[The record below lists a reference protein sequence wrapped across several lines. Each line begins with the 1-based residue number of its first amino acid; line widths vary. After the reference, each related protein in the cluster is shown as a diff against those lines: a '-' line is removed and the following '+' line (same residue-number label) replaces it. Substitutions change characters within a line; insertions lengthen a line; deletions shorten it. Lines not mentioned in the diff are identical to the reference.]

1 MTSVVVGVSFGGLFD
16 PWQQKE
22 LMLAQLRV
30 SRARTEAGQDK
41 ALQASSA
48 LHDKFLASNAAAAAK
63 DREARGALAMKVF
76 IDAKK
81 EVEDARQVAREAK
94 VQAKIGEK
102 MADQVTKKAR
112 EATKNAESWTRS
124 AQALVK
130 EALKAEADLQAKVRE
145 EAKLHR
151 DFLAQFSMEDTEGAE
166 EEEEEED
173 EDEEEEDGDLEY
185 WLNQMEHG
193 NCL

>member
-1 MTSVVVGVSFGGLFD
+1 MSSVVGISFGGLFD

-22 LMLAQLRV
+22 LMLAQLKV
-30 SRARTEAGQDK
+30 SRARTVAGQDK
-41 ALQASSA
+41 ALEVSSA
-48 LHDKFLASNAAAAAK
+48 LHDQFLLQNAAAEAK
-63 DREARGALAMKVF
+63 EREARDALAMKVF
-76 IDAKK
+76 VDAKK
-81 EVEDARQVAREAK
+81 AVEDARRVAREAM

-102 MADQVTKKAR
+102 IADQATKEAR
-112 EATKNAESWTRS
+112 EAAKDAESCARS

-151 DFLAQFSMEDTEGAE
+151 DFLAQFSIEDF
-166 EEEEEED
+166 EEEEED
-173 EDEEEEDGDLEY
+173 EEEEEEEEEDGDLEY
-185 WLNQMEHG
+185 WLSQMERS